1 MLDLLSGLLDLLSW
15 LFAWRLLRCV
25 AAAPALIT
33 SIHYFLA
40 DGGLRTGLSVAVGV
54 FAVVVGVAWE
64 FARDK

>member
-15 LFAWRLLRCV
+15 LFVWRLLLCV
-25 AAAPALIT
+25 ATAVVLIT
-33 SIHYFLA
+33 SIHYLLA